1 MLGRAAIK
9 SLKTARP
16 RRVFY
21 PALSSYPTRLYSSK
35 NSNSNQQFEYS
46 PPKQQA
52 TSNRHGPTAQRPSDF
67 LTNATESSALRGST
81 STSASGGIQ
90 EELQALDAQIEQLEA
105 QQQASKQETLSP
117 NPRFSSLQN
126 EPQAS
131 APLDSITTPQSS
143 SSSAIDSADAQ
154 TQDQAPPKPLPDLMQ
169 GIPSTIDAELAASS
183 QHGKAEPRDLNITED
198 PDGSGRG
205 GRESHIKSEYISS
218 IDRRRANYVRILY
231 GFIVVNC
238 LGFAISYGRNWAD
251 EEEERKHPDAPSGWG
266 LRLFYNRMR
275 ARWQD
280 TMDYYNEP
288 AFPKLLPN
296 MDASIEKPY
305 TLILSLDDLLVHS
318 EWTREHGWRM
328 AKRPGVDYFLRYLCQ
343 YYELVIWTSSPS
355 MFAQPI
361 VAKLDPYRI
370 VMWPLFREATRYQKG
385 EYIKV
390 SMASSTALV
399 ERLTRESRI
408 WTT

>member
-1 MLGRAAIK
+1 MLGRAAVK

-16 RRVFY
+16 RRALY
-21 PALSSYPTRLYSSK
+21 PAFASYPTRLYSSK
-35 NSNSNQQFEYS
+35 NSNSNQRFEYS

-52 TSNRHGPTAQRPSDF
+52 TSSRHGPNAQRPSDF
-67 LTNATESSALRGST
+67 LTNATESSAVRGST
-81 STSASGGIQ
+81 STSAVGGIQ
-90 EELQALDAQIEQLEA
+90 EELQALDAQIKQLDA
-105 QQQASKQETLSP
+105 QQEASKQETLSQI
-117 NPRFSSLQN
+117 PRYPTSEDDSQT
-126 EPQAS
+126 S
-131 APLDSITTPQSS
+131 VPLDGTTTPQSAP
-143 SSSAIDSADAQ
+143 SSAIDPADAQ
-154 TQDQAPPKPLPDLMQ
+154 TQDQAPSKPLPDLMQ

-183 QHGKAEPRDLNITED
+183 QHGKSQPQDLNITED
-198 PDGSGRG
+198 PDAAGRG
-205 GRESHIKSEYISS
+205 GRESHIKTEYISS
-218 IDRRRANYVRILY
+218 IDRRRANYLRILY
-231 GFIVVNC
+231 GFLILNF
-238 LGFAISYGRNWAD
+238 LGSAVYYGRNWAD
-251 EEEERKHPDAPSGWG
+251 EEEERKHPNAPSGWG

-296 MDASIEKPY
+296 MDATIEKPY

-355 MFAQPI
+355 MYAQPI

-390 SMASSTALV
+390 SMTSSITSVQLM
-399 ERLTRESRI
+399 TR
-408 WTT
+408 